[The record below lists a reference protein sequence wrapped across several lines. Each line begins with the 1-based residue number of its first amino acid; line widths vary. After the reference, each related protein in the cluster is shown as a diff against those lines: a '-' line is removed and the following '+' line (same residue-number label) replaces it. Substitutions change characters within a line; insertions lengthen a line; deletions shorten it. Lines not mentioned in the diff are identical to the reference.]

1 MPRAP
6 KKIKLPRSRPIIPI
20 DWDQVDK
27 LLMSG
32 CLGTE
37 IASAI
42 GCCPDTLYQRTLQ
55 EKGMI
60 FSEYSR
66 KKKEK
71 GDTILR
77 HAQFAKAAKGD
88 NTMLIWLGKLRLGQR
103 DPDKGDTFVISQ
115 EAAAKAMEQ
124 ILDKTK
130 NPLNNQ
136 EPLKSDWG
144 MNHEIKRLKSTE

>member
-6 KKIKLPRSRPIIPI
+6 KKIKRPQSRPVIPI

-27 LLMSG
+27 LLISG
-32 CLGTE
+32 CTGTE
-37 IASAI
+37 IASSI
-42 GCCPDTLYQRTLQ
+42 GCCPDTLYDRTEQ
-55 EKGMI
+55 EKGVL

-66 KKKEK
+66 QKKEK
-71 GDTILR
+71 GDTLLR
-77 HAQFAKAAKGD
+77 QAQFAKAAKGD

-103 DPDKGDTFVISQ
+103 DPDKSDTFVLSQ
-115 EAAAKAMEQ
+115 EAAAQAMAQ

-130 NPLNNQ
+130 NPLNKD
-136 EPLKSDWG
+136 EPLKSEWG

>member
-6 KKIKLPRSRPIIPI
+6 KKTGLPRARPKIPI

-37 IASAI
+37 IASSI
-42 GCCPDTLYQRTLQ
+42 GCCVDTLYDRTFQ
-55 EKGMI
+55 EKGVI
-60 FSEYSR
+60 FSAYARE
-66 KKKEK
+66 KKEK

-103 DPDKGDTFVISQ
+103 DPDKGDTFIISQ
-115 EAAAKAMEQ
+115 DAAAKAMEQ
-124 ILDKTK
+124 IIDQTK
-130 NPLNNQ
+130 NPLNQ
-136 EPLKSDWG
+136 KTKPDQS
-144 MNHEIKRLKSTE
+144 